1 MNNKLILEL
10 VKKEISNIWQQVSN
24 CDIKPNVATLKL
36 EWLNLDKRLKELE
49 KLRIEIELNGVCN
62 CNRTNCEIC

>member
-10 VKKEISNIWQQVSN
+10 VDKEISNIWEQVSS

-36 EWLNLDKRLKELE
+36 EWLNLDKRLRELQ
-49 KLRIEIELNGVCN
+49 KLRMEMLNK
-62 CNRTNCEIC
+62 